1 MFTRGYYFSMDLHL
15 VSAHEIFSRMREK
28 PCMSTEREAQ
38 NLYFRNVM
46 RCRCKIWNINASRHS
61 HNRSRMNQ
69 TVRSVLFLFQCVFIV
84 HRMVP
89 ASFPSKFSLSLSL
102 FFCLFLAYLYT
113 DPKWVERTQ
122 PCYYNTATSSQS
134 LVVEVR
140 PSFNI
145 LHSVSMS
152 WSQSIWTAKRAA
164 IAYRLN

>member
-1 MFTRGYYFSMDLHL
+1 MRARFSC
-15 VSAHEIFSRMREK
+15 A
-28 PCMSTEREAQ
+28 ERETLRVDRARGR

-61 HNRSRMNQ
+61 HNRPRTNQ

-84 HRMVP
+84 RRMVP
-89 ASFPSKFSLSLSL
+89 ASFPSKFSLLLPLSLSISFSL
-102 FFCLFLAYLYT
+102 ICT
-113 DPKWVERTQ
+113 PIQNGSRGRNR
-122 PCYYNTATSSQS
+122 CYYNAATSSQS
-134 LVVEVR
+134 LVVEVQ

-145 LHSVSMS
+145 LRSVSMR